1 MENLSLYL
9 YISIAI
15 PLISVAIVAKERT
28 RTVSLFLLF
37 GVTAGLFC
45 GELNGLLNNM
55 FSLPIRYYSVNVAP
69 IVEEL
74 VKALPLIVYA
84 FIKKPSKQKLLESSI
99 VMGVGFAILENSF
112 ILAKNIEY
120 ISLPLAVVRGI
131 GAGLMHA
138 VCTLVVGEGLSLVS
152 RDKRIAVS
160 GTLGLLGEAIIFHS
174 FYNNMI
180 QSDYAYFSFILPF
193 CAFVIMFI
201 RLKCEEKEFE
211 KNA

>member
-45 GELNGLLNNM
+45 GELNGLLNNL

>member
-180 QSDYAYFSFILPF
+180 QSDYAYLSFILPF